1 MNNYLRN
8 ARMMAG
14 IGTVCLL
21 MAACTVHESGEGD
34 KKNVDIK
41 TPMGSMNVRRDKDA
55 DPKQTGITPYPGAV
69 QIADD
74 EGDKNANVN
83 MSFGGFGLKVAAA
96 HYHTD
101 DSPDKVM
108 DFYKK
113 DLARYGTVLVC
124 DADARR
130 EAPAEDKDSDV
141 LTCGEKGSK
150 SYRHDRGININIENT
165 ELKVGTQHRQHI
177 VGVKPKGNG
186 TDFTMVYV
194 ELRGGKEDTM

>member
-1 MNNYLRN
+1 MKIY
-8 ARMMAG
+8 ARTLQMMAG
-14 IGTVCLL
+14 VGIACLL
-21 MAACTVHESGEGD
+21 LTACTVHESGEGD

-41 TPMGSMNVRRDKDA
+41 TPVGSMSVRSDKDA
-55 DPKQTGITPYPGAV
+55 DPKATGLTPYPGALQV
-69 QIADD
+69 ADT
-74 EGDKNANVN
+74 EGDKNANVD

-101 DSPDKVM
+101 DSPEKVM

-124 DADARR
+124 DANARH
-130 EAPAEDKDSDV
+130 EAPAQDKDSDV
-141 LTCGEKGSK
+141 LTCGDKGSK
-150 SYRHDRGININIENT
+150 SYQHDRGININIEDT

-186 TDFTMVYV
+186 TDFALVYV